1 MSPQPNPG
9 VTLVRVSSII
19 PNPKN
24 PRIALNQEIVTML
37 VEAFKANGF
46 DESKPIIVRPKGDGV
61 YEIIDGH
68 HRHEGAKL
76 AKLEDVPV
84 VVRHLCDADA
94 VKLAAISGIQTGW
107 SALEHGIAA
116 LHVAPMQGKKDDGLA
131 AYARSVG
138 LDASNLRKYRM
149 GAEVFEAIKHAASG
163 DVTGGCRDKAEHLCA
178 IKRLPAKRWPELVK
192 LCVEERWSLR
202 RTKAEVDAIVALSD
216 ADKAKSKHE
225 GKASA
230 KRRAKAD
237 AKTTPNAAKAP
248 VNDAVG
254 GVARSVDVAVPTKL
268 TTEMGRGVA
277 TNDAEPA
284 LASEVADALLV
295 LDLPKPTPGAAI
307 ACPPTLRE
315 AAIAA
320 ATRKI
325 DGAIATV
332 ERFNES
338 VTNGSTR
345 LATAAANGSAAPA

>member
-1 MSPQPNPG
+1 MKIKMSPQPNTG

-19 PNPKN
+19 PNPTN

-46 DESKPIIVRPKGDGV
+46 DESKPIIVRPKGDGM

-68 HRHEGAKL
+68 HRHEGTKL
-76 AKLEDVPV
+76 AKLEQVPI

-116 LHVAPMQGKKDDGLA
+116 LQVAPMQGKKDDGLA

-138 LDASNLRKYRM
+138 LDDSNLRKYRM

-192 LCVEERWSLR
+192 LCVEEGWSLR

-216 ADKAKSKHE
+216 AGKAKAK
-225 GKASA
+225 GGTKATQTRGSEA
-230 KRRAKAD
+230 NATTQPATKAHH
-237 AKTTPNAAKAP
+237 
-248 VNDAVG
+248 NDAAG
-254 GVARSVDVAVPTKL
+254 GVPPAVDVAVPIKV
-268 TTEMGRGVA
+268 TTEIERGVA
-277 TNDAEPA
+277 TNDADPA
-284 LASEVADALLV
+284 LASDVADALRI
-295 LDLPKPTPGAAI
+295 LDLTEPAPGAPI
-307 ACPPTLRE
+307 ACPKTVRE

-325 DGAIATV
+325 DDAIATV
-332 ERFNES
+332 KRFNEAVS
-338 VTNGSTR
+338 KSGPQTVVGSGNG
-345 LATAAANGSAAPA
+345 